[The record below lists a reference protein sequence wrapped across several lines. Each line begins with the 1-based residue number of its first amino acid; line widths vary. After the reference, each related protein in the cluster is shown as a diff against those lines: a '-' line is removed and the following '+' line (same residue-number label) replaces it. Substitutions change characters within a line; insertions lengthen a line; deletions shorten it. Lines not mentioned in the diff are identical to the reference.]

1 MKHISPT
8 TCTSPTRMNAS
19 AGYVVL
25 ADAQH
30 VVAPIVS

>member
-8 TCTSPTRMNAS
+8 TCTSPTRMNAP
-19 AGYVVL
+19 AGHVVF
-25 ADAQH
+25 ADTQH